1 MYCIPPVFF
10 KKKILG
16 KSSIK
21 WDFFCCS
28 FYFKASPAYI
38 LLYHFKG
45 GLTCES
51 LEIQTTIR
59 ISNTVKI
66 HFYIRKSGFGII
78 FCQSHFCCCSWS
90 NMQID
95 FCKRF
100 LVWVLVHRL
109 DHSILHQIFP
119 EVREN
124 WRALVITKYVK
135 FLKYSEH
142 HPSNVTHSILISK
155 HLFVFAVFG
164 IYAIYSAVFWIV
176 SAVFKIQS
184 IIVGFWYNYK
194 LCMQVITAL
203 LKNTT
208 VCIHY
213 M

>member
-21 WDFFCCS
+21 WDFFCCT

-119 EVREN
+119 RSERE
-124 WRALVITKYVK
+124 
-135 FLKYSEH
+135 LKSPRH
-142 HPSNVTHSILISK
+142 HQICQI
-155 HLFVFAVFG
+155 FE
-164 IYAIYSAVFWIV
+164 I
-176 SAVFKIQS
+176 
-184 IIVGFWYNYK
+184 
-194 LCMQVITAL
+194 
-203 LKNTT
+203 
-208 VCIHY
+208 
-213 M
+213 